1 VPNAVSADISAD
13 YKKENGCTGARTH
26 PSGDARDLNRLFV
39 SFARSRG
46 GVSVVRRS
54 ARRERACNDQNCT
67 FHAGYTRLW
76 NFGRKRNNS
85 HF

>member
-1 VPNAVSADISAD
+1 MTNAVSADISHLQ
-13 YKKENGCTGARTH
+13 ERNGCTGARTH
-26 PSGDARDLNRLFV
+26 PSSDARDLNRLFV

-67 FHAGYTRLW
+67 FHAGYKKNLEELAMLI
-76 NFGRKRNNS
+76 F
-85 HF
+85 